1 MREKVNR
8 LIISIKF
15 IIKCNLIKKEGYLIE
30 GPQKEWKKK
39 SRKSIIIKFSNPKK
53 QSLHINLIKYLRH
66 QSTKDKRKINQD
78 RKRITR
84 K

>member
-1 MREKVNR
+1 MREKVNK

-30 GPQKEWKKK
+30 DPQKELKKK
-39 SRKSIIIKFSNPKK
+39 SRKSRITKFFNPKK

-66 QSTKDKRKINQD
+66 QSTWDMWKINKD
-78 RKRITR
+78 RKRIP
-84 K
+84 